1 MPLTPASPAAA
12 AAFHTPLQPQQP
24 PPPFLSPPTA
34 TPRYA
39 MASPRSRRPATARE
53 HQSAITG
60 SAVQA
65 YQAAFL
71 TAQQQRHL
79 VEADRLALFNRLAHL
94 RAAEDK
100 TARRVAQ
107 TAEQIRAVHAARERH
122 AREARERQ
130 QNLDWFYEQRREA
143 AEEMRIAH
151 ARRKEAF
158 KAYKIERKHAKQL
171 AAEAL
176 RNEGRELVSI
186 RQTLAEEHL
195 STAQMVRSDLQQRT
209 ARFHERQAMKHQYDQ
224 ARVVEIKALRIQREQ
239 ALRIQ
244 AEEDLLR
251 MEVEE
256 RELLAR
262 AAAVADQ
269 HKRALDELAGLVLRE
284 NKQATLRAQYV
295 PISELQARGGHKKR
309 QVAQEG
315 GAAAAAATF
324 ASASAATPAPA
335 SAASAAAAAAT
346 GGFSLS
352 LPSAQAQ
359 QSIYGSILS
368 DAGSSTHRSNTLS
381 LSLPTAGS
389 SRTAATEEEKESTPS
404 PHYSSTSP
412 AADSS
417 PTGASTF
424 RVVHADTAAPNG
436 TDESAPELEGQSD
449 DAADDD
455 DAGTMHTR
463 FTSDAAAEDQLA
475 PGS

>member
-1 MPLTPASPAAA
+1 M
-12 AAFHTPLQPQQP
+12 
-24 PPPFLSPPTA
+24 
-34 TPRYA
+34 
-39 MASPRSRRPATARE
+39 
-53 HQSAITG
+53 
-60 SAVQA
+60 QA

-130 QNLDWFYEQRREA
+130 QNLDWFYQQRREA
-143 AEEMRIAH
+143 AEEMRLAH
-151 ARRKEAF
+151 AQRKEAF
-158 KAYKIERKHAKQL
+158 KAYKIERKHAKKV

-239 ALRIQ
+239 ALRTQ

-262 AAAVADQ
+262 AAAVAEE

-284 NKQATLRAQYV
+284 NKHATLRAQYV
-295 PISELQARGGHKKR
+295 PIAELQARGGRKKR
-309 QVAQEG
+309 QSQQQPED
-315 GAAAAAATF
+315 AAATF
-324 ASASAATPAPA
+324 ASPSASTPVPSSAAVA
-335 SAASAAAAAAT
+335 AASASS

-352 LPSAQAQ
+352 MPSAQAQ
-359 QSIYGSILS
+359 QAIYGSLS
-368 DAGSSTHRSNTLS
+368 SGGSQPGSTSRSLASNSLS
-381 LSLPTAGS
+381 LSLPAAGS
-389 SRTAATEEEKESTPS
+389 SRAFESAEEKEWTPS
-404 PHYSSTSP
+404 PQQQRQHPQYSPTSS
-412 AADSS
+412 ASDSS
-417 PTGASTF
+417 PTAASAF
-424 RVVHADTAAPNG
+424 RVVHAGTAAG
-436 TDESAPELEGQSD
+436 ATATDESAAEGD
-449 DAADDD
+449 EADDD
-455 DAGTMHTR
+455 DQQDTVHAR
-463 FTSDAAAEDQLA
+463 FTSDAAAEDESA
-475 PGS
+475 PAS